1 MSSTLNEEGR
11 NLLFREARTHNA
23 WLDKPVGDDTLREL
37 YELMKWG
44 PTSVNCCPAR
54 ILFLRTPEAKA
65 RLLPALA
72 PGNVEK
78 TRSAPVTAIIGYD
91 GRFYDLLPKLF
102 PHADARAWFVDT
114 PELAEVTARRNSS
127 LQGAYFIMA
136 ARAVGLDCGPM
147 SGFDQT
153 KVDHEFFP
161 ASGRTDSEFSQE
173 YFPDSHVKTN
183 FLCNLG
189 YGDRAKL
196 FPRSPRLD
204 FDEAC
209 KLL

>member
-1 MSSTLNEEGR
+1 MSSRLSEEGLD
-11 NLLFREARTHNA
+11 LLFRQARTHNG
-23 WLDKPVGDDTLREL
+23 WLDRPVSDDTLREL
-37 YELMKWG
+37 YELTKWG

-54 ILFLRTPEAKA
+54 ILFLRTPEAKQ

-78 TRSAPVTAIIGYD
+78 TMTAPVTAIIGYD
-91 GRFYDLLPKLF
+91 GKFYEYLPKLF
-102 PHADARAWFVDT
+102 PHTDARAWFVDT

-127 LQGAYFIMA
+127 LQGAYFMLA
-136 ARAVGLDCGPM
+136 ARALGLDCGPM
-147 SGFDQT
+147 SGFDAA

-161 ASGRTDSEFSQE
+161 AEGRRNEFAQE
-173 YFPDSHVKTN
+173 HFPDSHIKTN

-189 YGDRAKL
+189 YGDPSKL
-196 FPRSPRLD
+196 HPRSPRLD

>member
-1 MSSTLNEEGR
+1 MNTPLNEEGLD
-11 NLLFREARTHNA
+11 LLFRKARTHND
-23 WLDKPVGDDTLREL
+23 WLPQPVSDDTLRAL

-44 PTSVNCCPAR
+44 PTSANSCPAR
-54 ILFLRTPEAKA
+54 ILFLRTPEAKQ
-65 RLLPALA
+65 RLLPALS
-72 PGNVEK
+72 PGNIEK
-78 TRSAPVTAIIGYD
+78 TMSAPVTAIIGYD
-91 GRFYDLLPKLF
+91 GRFYEKLPKLF
-102 PHADARAWFVDT
+102 PHADARSWFANT

-127 LQGAYFIMA
+127 LQGAYLMLA

-147 SGFDQT
+147 SGFDQA
-153 KVDHEFFP
+153 KVDHAFFP
-161 ASGRTDSEFSQE
+161 AAESEDAFDQE
-173 YFPDSHVKTN
+173 HFPDSHIKTN

-189 YGDRAKL
+189 YGDPDKV

>member
-1 MSSTLNEEGR
+1 MNKQLNEEGLD
-11 NLLFREARTHNA
+11 LLFREARTFNA
-23 WLDKPVGDDTLREL
+23 WQDKPVSDDVLKQI
-37 YELMKWG
+37 YDLMKWG

-54 ILFLRTPEAKA
+54 IIFLRTPEAKQ

-78 TRSAPVTAIIGYD
+78 TMAAPVTAIIGYD
-91 GRFYDLLPKLF
+91 GKFYEQLPKLF
-102 PHADARAWFVDT
+102 PHTDARAWFVNT

-127 LQGAYFIMA
+127 LQGAYFMIA
-136 ARAVGLDCGPM
+136 ARALGLDCGPM
-147 SGFDQT
+147 SGFDQA

-161 ASGRTDSEFSQE
+161 AERGTDFGYE
-173 YFPDSHVKTN
+173 YFPDSHIKTN

-189 YGDRAKL
+189 YGDPAKL
-196 FPRSPRLD
+196 HPRSPRLD
-204 FDEAC
+204 FDDAC

>member
-1 MSSTLNEEGR
+1 LSKQLDNEGLD
-11 NLLFREARTHNA
+11 LLFRNARTFNA
-23 WLDKPVGDDTLREL
+23 WSDKPVSDEILKQL
-37 YELMKWG
+37 YDLMKWG

-54 ILFLRTPEAKA
+54 ILFLRTPAAKQ

-72 PGNVEK
+72 PGNIEK
-78 TRSAPVTAIIGYD
+78 TMTAPVTAIIGYD
-91 GRFYDLLPKLF
+91 GKFYEQLPKLF
-102 PHADARAWFVDT
+102 PHTDARAWFSNT

-127 LQGAYFIMA
+127 LQGAYFMMA
-136 ARAVGLDCGPM
+136 ARALGLDCGPL
-147 SGFDQT
+147 SGFDQA

-161 ASGRTDSEFSQE
+161 AENRPDFEYE
-173 YFPDSHVKTN
+173 YFPDSHIKTN

-189 YGDRAKL
+189 YGDSAKL